1 MHSTTT
7 KALLQQIAH
16 CDGHVFLIQPWED
29 NHCSLEK
36 NVQKLTHTSSKG
48 FYPRDR
54 KLLQFYDRRC
64 PWKEQKKSLLLN
76 SLQVKLFSITYHLHP
91 LNIDLESLRIDLSFG
106 KKRFFTECK
115 LLSNNS
121 EKTRAQK
128 SARDGWLHKAQ
139 SLNCRR
145 SHEDPDFLFFS
156 ALSSILYLFF
166 KHLKLVGLHKDRCH
180 LQSNDAVKLK
190 WLHPFDLDISSLF
203 SLWITCPCLLKNTPN
218 YFDINTLH

>member
-48 FYPRDR
+48 FYPRDW

-106 KKRFFTECK
+106 KKTECK

-139 SLNCRR
+139 SLNCRSR
-145 SHEDPDFLFFS
+145 HEDPDFLFCH
-156 ALSSILYLFF
+156 SINSRTQQTVMSFFINFTLLCSINHFILLICPQFVLFVCRFQWWFLVDKCKLPLY
-166 KHLKLVGLHKDRCH
+166 
-180 LQSNDAVKLK
+180 K
-190 WLHPFDLDISSLF
+190 WSQGG
-203 SLWITCPCLLKNTPN
+203 WR
-218 YFDINTLH
+218 